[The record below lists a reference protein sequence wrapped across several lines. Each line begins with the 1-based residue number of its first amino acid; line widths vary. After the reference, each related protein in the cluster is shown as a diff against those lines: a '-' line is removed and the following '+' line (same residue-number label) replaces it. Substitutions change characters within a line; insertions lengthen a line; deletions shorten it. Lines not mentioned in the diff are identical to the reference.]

1 MSKLH
6 DDIKEAIVNHVNS
19 NGLIVDSMYGFILQY
34 NQQTSK
40 IEIVYNERNC
50 LCAVGCLVKKLNIQP
65 KQINSTDLR
74 DYLNNL
80 GDILYNLAKIY
91 SIDISDIIEFT
102 NGFDC
107 ENFTDKEYSPYFIEG
122 FNIRKFCLENK
133 YL

>member
-1 MSKLH
+1 MSKFSE
-6 DDIKEAIVNHVNS
+6 DIKTAITDHINS

-34 NQQTSK
+34 NQKTSK
-40 IEIVYNERNC
+40 IEIVYNQNNC

-80 GDILYNLAKIY
+80 GDILYNLAKKY

-107 ENFTDKEYSPYFIEG
+107 ESFVEKDSPYFLEG
-122 FNIRKFCLENK
+122 YEIRKFCLESK